1 MDGANKHDGLWILNS
16 TCETISVQV
25 LFDRLQRKKWKQNK
39 HYRRSKLKNPL
50 VEEYGVK
57 NIVEEI
63 EREDVDAD
71 LVKLMTEEE
80 EPKKE

>member
-39 HYRRSKLKNPL
+39 HYRRSKLKNPS